1 MPSRPTYTQLVKQV
15 RQLQAELDEIRR
27 EQAELARREAR
38 LREAEELAGVGHW
51 ELDLDANA
59 LYWSDEIYRLFE
71 RTPQEFGATY
81 EAFLEYIHPDDRDF
95 VNSAYTSSVESR
107 TGYDIVHRLL
117 MDDGSIKYVQERCKT
132 EYHPDGAPRRS
143 IGTVQDVTDRMRA
156 PQSFCGIVG
165 RDVRMQEIFDTIGEL
180 AQFKVPV
187 LIEGES
193 GTGKEL
199 VARAIHSESA
209 RANEPFV
216 PVNCGALPEGLLESE
231 LFGHVR
237 GAFTG
242 AIRDKKGR
250 FQLADGG
257 TLFLDEVG
265 ELARPLQ
272 VKLLRALQEG
282 TFERVGDEKTVQV
295 DVRLISATN
304 RNLADEVARGNFR
317 QDLYYRLKVVP
328 LEIPPLRH
336 RKSDIPL
343 LVQHFQELAAREGHP
358 NQGLGADAMALMLD
372 HPWPGNVRELQ
383 SVLYYALI
391 KARGTRIRAQHLP
404 PELQGTRV
412 LDRVDE
418 AATAPPP
425 LQAGT
430 TKRGTKLDVESVRAA
445 LEATGGNK
453 VKAARRLGVGR
464 ATLYRFLDRNPL

>member
-1 MPSRPTYTQLVKQV
+1 MASKPTYAQLEAQV
-15 RQLQAELDEIRR
+15 RQLQAELDDLRR
-27 EQAELARREAR
+27 AQADLARRESR
-38 LREAEELAGVGHW
+38 LREAEHIAAVGHW
-51 ELDLDANA
+51 ELDLAA
-59 LYWSDEIYRLFE
+59 GTLYWSDEIYRIFE

-81 EAFLEYIHPDDRDF
+81 EAFLEYVHPDDRDF
-95 VNSAYTSSVESR
+95 VNSAYSSSVENQ

-117 MDDGSIKYVQERCKT
+117 LDDGSVKYVQERCKT
-132 EYHPDGAPRRS
+132 EYDDQGNPHRS
-143 IGTVQDVTDRMRA
+143 IGTVQDVTERMRA
-156 PQSFCGIVG
+156 PQSFRGIIG
-165 RDVRMQEIFDTIGEL
+165 RDVRMLEIFDTIGEL

-209 RANEPFV
+209 RANKPFV

-265 ELARPLQ
+265 ELAKPLQ

-282 TFERVGDEKTVQV
+282 TFERVGDEKTLTV
-295 DVRLISATN
+295 DVRIISATN
-304 RNLADEVARGNFR
+304 RNLHEEVRRGAFR

-328 LEIPPLRH
+328 LEVPPLRA

-343 LVQHFQELAAREGHP
+343 LAQHFQELAAQEGHR
-358 NQGLGADAMALMLD
+358 NQGLGGDALALMLD
-372 HPWPGNVRELQ
+372 YAWPGNVRELQ

-391 KARGTRIRAQHLP
+391 KARSSRIRARHLP
-404 PELQGTRV
+404 PELLGTRILEPEEPSQDSPV
-412 LDRVDE
+412 
-418 AATAPPP
+418 APIQPR
-425 LQAGT
+425 
-430 TKRGTKLDVESVRAA
+430 KRTKLDVDSVRAA
-445 LEATGGNK
+445 LEACGGNK
-453 VKAARRLGVGR
+453 VKAAKQLGVGR
-464 ATLYRFLDRNPL
+464 ATLYRFLDKNPL